1 MRATSP
7 YSIGAL
13 AGKGMHDACRVQAL
27 KAIALAALVF
37 CLSGT
42 TARADAGA
50 ESDNAVATLCGIVEA
65 SAKAE
70 GLPPDFFTKLIWR
83 ESSFRPNAVS
93 PAGAQG
99 VAQFMPGTA
108 NERGLIDP
116 FDPASAIPASA
127 RFLNELRLRF
137 GNLGLAAAAYNAG
150 PTAVAHWLA
159 KKGSLPFE
167 TQDYVLAVTGHDAE
181 EWRSDKPP
189 ADAALDT
196 GPSCLSLVATLRV
209 TAPSSVVSGWFAPW
223 GVQIAASFSKG
234 SALRAF
240 ARARHDYASV
250 IGDMKSVRAR
260 LRSAQPWLAA
270 VLPRPPAR
278 SDRRRSEKALRADPG
293 RRRRLR
299 RLEELS
305 GALKV
310 RDQGVETR
318 RPVTTEAPTAAPA
331 PIQRQR
337 GTAPIGRAVRS
348 HSMSAAAAAVIA
360 RCAAPPVIVASI
372 NGQHEAAH
380 QPADWTP

>member
-1 MRATSP
+1 VRATSP

-13 AGKGMHDACRVQAL
+13 AGKGMQDPCRLPGLTRAWGN
-27 KAIALAALVF
+27 AIALAALVF

-70 GLPPDFFTKLIWR
+70 GLPANFFTKLIWR

-137 GNLGLAAAAYNAG
+137 GNLGLAAAAYNGG

-250 IGDMKSVRAR
+250 MGDMQPFVLGSV
-260 LRSAQPWLAA
+260 LRSRGWRPFYRVRLPAQTGGEARRLCARIQAVGGACA
-270 VLPRPPAR
+270 VLR
-278 SDRRRSEKALRADPG
+278 S
-293 RRRRLR
+293 
-299 RLEELS
+299 
-305 GALKV
+305 
-310 RDQGVETR
+310 
-318 RPVTTEAPTAAPA
+318 
-331 PIQRQR
+331 
-337 GTAPIGRAVRS
+337 
-348 HSMSAAAAAVIA
+348 
-360 RCAAPPVIVASI
+360 
-372 NGQHEAAH
+372 
-380 QPADWTP
+380 

>member
-1 MRATSP
+1 VRATSP
-7 YSIGAL
+7 YSIGAS
-13 AGKGMHDACRVQAL
+13 AGKGMQDACRTRGLTRAGG

-37 CLSGT
+37 CLSGP
-42 TARADAGA
+42 AHADAGA
-50 ESDNAVATLCGIVEA
+50 ETDNAVATLCGIVEA

-70 GLPPDFFTKLIWR
+70 GLPANFFTKLIWR

-116 FDPASAIPASA
+116 FDPAAAIPASA

-137 GNLGLAAAAYNAG
+137 GNLGLAAAAYNGG

-159 KKGSLPFE
+159 NKGSLPFE

-189 ADAALDT
+189 PEAATDT
-196 GPSCLSLVATLRV
+196 GPSCLSLIATLRV
-209 TAPSSVVSGWFAPW
+209 TAPSSGVVSGWFAPW

-250 IGDMKSVRAR
+250 IGDMNPFVLGSV
-260 LRSAQPWLAA
+260 LRSRGWRPFYRVRLPAQTGGEARKLCARIQAAGGACA
-270 VLPRPPAR
+270 VLR
-278 SDRRRSEKALRADPG
+278 S
-293 RRRRLR
+293 
-299 RLEELS
+299 
-305 GALKV
+305 
-310 RDQGVETR
+310 
-318 RPVTTEAPTAAPA
+318 
-331 PIQRQR
+331 
-337 GTAPIGRAVRS
+337 
-348 HSMSAAAAAVIA
+348 
-360 RCAAPPVIVASI
+360 
-372 NGQHEAAH
+372 
-380 QPADWTP
+380 